1 MKPLKNDDQK
11 VIDNLKRYIKDEKE
25 YNQKFLNARQIVKKA
40 EAERIS
46 GYDKFKRD
54 QAKQNKSN
62 DILLDFLT
70 KK

>member
-11 VIDNLKRYIKDEKE
+11 VIDNLKRYIKEEKE
-25 YNQKFLNARQIVKKA
+25 YNQKFLEARQIVKKA
-40 EAERIS
+40 EAERMS

-54 QAKQNKSN
+54 QQKQNKSN